1 MERATEVAERMEAG
15 DSKKP
20 SPPSDSG
27 DGTYT
32 SDDLIDLV
40 RAIKFAHP
48 EMSMKKVHKEISG
61 AMANADDSYAFLKEV
76 KLDEVKK
83 VWKKALKNAN
93 KSTQKSSAEGATNTI
108 SGFQH
113 PEDGVMKFY
122 TVGDGSVKT
131 LAENYSKRQAEAAVA
146 ANQLEKK
153 EELSKYTHFFLDVP
167 ADMSGKRPHQALINF
182 NDNNKQKSSSNKKT
196 TTPCAFGRNS
206 DGREIFKIQSAQ
218 LPPGME
224 DMLPP
229 MLLYNN
235 GRSSMTFLH
244 PPSSDAS
251 EEDDGGYMKIKQ
263 MISESGTGGS
273 LGNIGGQKAY
283 FYGMI
288 TETDDG
294 PNVVSIDTS
303 ELAPSQTW

>member
-1 MERATEVAERMEAG
+1 MEAD
-15 DSKKP
+15 DSKELP
-20 SPPSDSG
+20 PPSDSG

-32 SDDLIDLV
+32 PDDLIDLV

-61 AMANADDSYAFLKEV
+61 AMANADESYAFLKEV

-93 KSTQKSSAEGATNTI
+93 KSSTQKSSAEEPVITI
-108 SGFQH
+108 NDFQH
-113 PEDGVMKFY
+113 PDDGVFKFY

-131 LAENYSKRQAEAAVA
+131 LAENYSKHKAEAIVA
-146 ANQLEKK
+146 AKLK
-153 EELSKYTHFFLDVP
+153 EELKKYTHFFLDVP
-167 ADMSGKRPHQALINF
+167 AELSGKSPHQALISF
-182 NDNNKQKSSSNKKT
+182 NDNNKALSSSVDRT
-196 TTPCAFGRNS
+196 S
-206 DGREIFKIQSAQ
+206 DGREIFKIQSAK

-224 DMLPP
+224 HMLTP

-235 GRSSMTFLH
+235 GKKSSTFLH
-244 PPSSDAS
+244 PPSPDKLD
-251 EEDDGGYMKIKQ
+251 EDDGGYMKIKQ
-263 MISESGTGGS
+263 MISESGTGGAYGDS
-273 LGNIGGQKAY
+273 GGQKAY

-288 TETDDG
+288 TETEDG

-303 ELAPSQTW
+303 ELAPSQRW